1 MDFGP
6 FGRSTRTLA
15 RALAG
20 VGLPLLMYACGH
32 GPTPAGPVAAWLDEQ
47 GKRWAFSRVEGR
59 RRRRP
64 DGREGVRARDGRD
77 SGGDECGLV
86 KWAR

>member
-47 GKRWAFSRVEGR
+47 GKLWAFSR
-59 RRRRP
+59 
-64 DGREGVRARDGRD
+64 AWRDGVADDPTGEKAFERVM
-77 SGGDECGLV
+77 GATPAAMNAA
-86 KWAR
+86 W